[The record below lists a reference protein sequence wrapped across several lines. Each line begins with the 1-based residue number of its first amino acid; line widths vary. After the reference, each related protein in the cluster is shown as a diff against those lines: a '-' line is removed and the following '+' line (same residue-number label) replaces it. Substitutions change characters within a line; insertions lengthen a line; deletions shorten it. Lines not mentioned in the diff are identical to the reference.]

1 MEPSVRER
9 TGRVGPGVLRG
20 EPSHPAVAGRIPG
33 PPRTLVLHADDLGF
47 SPAINRG
54 IIDGFQRGLLTSTS
68 VLANAPAVA
77 DALTLWNE
85 LELRRRHRLLA
96 SDGPRRRLRD
106 PWLPFDLGV
115 HLNLT
120 QGRPLTTGY
129 PQELLDSQGR
139 FPGIG
144 GLFARS
150 LVAVSSAIRSAVE
163 HELQTQIELL
173 LDHGAPLGHLNGH
186 QYVECLPLLSE
197 IVPRL
202 AIRYSLRSV
211 RVAWEPGLTR
221 GLLIQGAPRE
231 WGLAQIKRLFAF
243 RWKLR
248 ATRHGLRFPQCY
260 FGTAHAARI
269 TADVLRRFLQAA
281 RGNFVEIGMHPG
293 QQPLTLRMSNP
304 SATDEENGFSL
315 DDDWRDPLA
324 AHRPRELELLT
335 NLDVAEWIADS
346 GWILGRLSQLGL
358 TTAARQRQ
366 AA

>member
-1 MEPSVRER
+1 MESGVKER
-9 TGRVGPGVLRG
+9 TVE
-20 EPSHPAVAGRIPG
+20 EPAGAVHRESRHPAVAGQIPG

-68 VLANAPAVA
+68 VLANAPAVT
-77 DALTLWNE
+77 DAIALWNE

-96 SDGPRRRLRD
+96 SDGPRRHLRD

-120 QGRPLTTGY
+120 QGRPLTAGY
-129 PQELLDSQGR
+129 PLELLDSHGR
-139 FPGIG
+139 FPGVG

-150 LVAVSSAIRSAVE
+150 LVAVRSAIRSAVE
-163 HELQTQIELL
+163 QELQAQIELL
-173 LDHGAPLGHLNGH
+173 LDHRAPLGHLNGH
-186 QYVECLPLLSE
+186 QYVECLPLVSE

-202 AIRYSLRSV
+202 ARRYSLRTV

-221 GLLIQGAPRE
+221 GLLVQGAPRE

-243 RWKLR
+243 RWKLQ
-248 ATRHGLRFPQCY
+248 ATRHGLQFPHCY
-260 FGTAHAARI
+260 FGTAHAGRI
-269 TADVLRRFLQAA
+269 TGDVLRRFLRAA

-293 QQPLTLRMSNP
+293 QAPLTLRMPGRGESDEGGWL
-304 SATDEENGFSL
+304 SA
-315 DDDWRDPLA
+315 DDDWQDPLA
-324 AHRPRELELLT
+324 AERPFELELLT
-335 NLDVAEWIADS
+335 SLDMAEWIATS
-346 GWILGRLSQLGL
+346 GWTLGRLSQLGL
-358 TTAARQRQ
+358 TSAARQRQ

>member
-1 MEPSVRER
+1 MILESR
-9 TGRVGPGVLRG
+9 
-20 EPSHPAVAGRIPG
+20 HPAVAGRIPG
-33 PPRTLVLHADDLGF
+33 PQRTLVLHADDLGF

-68 VLANAPAVA
+68 VLANAPAVT
-77 DALTLWNE
+77 DALALWNE

-96 SDGPRRRLRD
+96 SDGPRRHLRD

-120 QGRPLTTGY
+120 QGRPLTASY
-129 PQELLDSQGR
+129 PLELLDSRGR

-150 LVAVSSAIRSAVE
+150 MMGVRTAIRDAVE
-163 HELQTQIELL
+163 HELRTQIELL

-202 AIRYSLRSV
+202 ARRYSLRSV

-221 GLLIQGAPRE
+221 GLLGQRAVHE

-248 ATRHGLRFPQCY
+248 ATHHGLLFPQCY

-269 TADVLRRFLQAA
+269 TANVLRRFLQSA
-281 RGNFVEIGMHPG
+281 RGHFVEIGMHPG
-293 QQPLTLRMSNP
+293 QPTLALWEPGRGAS
-304 SATDEENGFSL
+304 DGENGLSEQ
-315 DDDWRDPLA
+315 DDWRDPLA
-324 AHRPRELELLT
+324 THRPQELELLT
-335 NLDVAEWIADS
+335 NLEVAEWIAGS
-346 GWILGRLSQLGL
+346 GWTLGRLSQLGL
-358 TTAARQRQ
+358 TSAARQRQ

>member
-1 MEPSVRER
+1 VTEY
-9 TGRVGPGVLRG
+9 TGASSPGAG
-20 EPSHPAVAGRIPG
+20 PAVAGRIPG

-68 VLANAPAVA
+68 LLANAPAVSH
-77 DALTLWNE
+77 ALALWNE

-96 SDGPRRRLRD
+96 SDGPRRTLRD

-129 PQELLDSQGR
+129 PRELLDSDGR
-139 FPGIG
+139 FPGVAQ
-144 GLFARS
+144 LFARS
-150 LVAVSSAIRSAVE
+150 LAGMRSAIRGAVE
-163 HELQTQIELL
+163 HELQAQIELL

-186 QYVECLPLLSE
+186 QYVECLPLLAE

-202 AIRYSLRSV
+202 AHLYSLRHV

-221 GLLIQGAPRE
+221 SLLVQAGPRQ
-231 WGLAQIKRLFAF
+231 WGLAQVKRLFAF
-243 RWKLR
+243 RWRLQ
-248 ATRHGLRFPQCY
+248 ATRQGLLFPDCY
-260 FGTAHAARI
+260 FGTAHAGRI
-269 TADVLRRFLQAA
+269 TADVIQTFLQSA

-293 QQPLTLRMSNP
+293 QGAAALRVHGSD
-304 SATDEENGFSL
+304 DESSTALADG
-315 DDDWRDPLA
+315 WHDPLGA
-324 AHRPRELELLT
+324 DRPGELELLT
-335 NLDVAEWIADS
+335 RLDLARWIENS
-346 GWILGRLSQLGL
+346 GWTLGRLSQLGL
-358 TTAARQRQ
+358 TSTARQRR

>member
-1 MEPSVRER
+1 MER
-9 TGRVGPGVLRG
+9 TGVVSP

-68 VLANAPAVA
+68 LLANAPAVT

-96 SDGPRRRLRD
+96 SDGPRRTLRD

-120 QGRPLTTGY
+120 QGRPLTAGY
-129 PQELLDSQGR
+129 PRELLDSEGR

-144 GLFARS
+144 RLFARA
-150 LVAVSSAIRSAVE
+150 LVATRSTIRAAVE
-163 HELQTQIELL
+163 HELQAQIELL

-202 AIRYSLRSV
+202 ARRYSLRSV

-221 GLLIQGAPRE
+221 GLLVRGAPRE

-243 RWKLR
+243 RWRLQ
-248 ATRHGLRFPQCY
+248 ATRQGLLFPQCY
-260 FGTAHAARI
+260 FGTAHAGRI
-269 TADVLRRFLQAA
+269 SADVVQRFLQAA

-293 QQPLTLRMSNP
+293 RNAPALRIQGH
-304 SATDEENGFSL
+304 AGCDDENSL
-315 DDDWRDPLA
+315 SVADGWHDPLA
-324 AHRPRELELLT
+324 ADRPAELELLSS
-335 NLDVAEWIADS
+335 LDLARWIASS
-346 GWILGRLSQLGL
+346 GWTLGRLSQLGL
-358 TTAARQRQ
+358 TSTARQRR